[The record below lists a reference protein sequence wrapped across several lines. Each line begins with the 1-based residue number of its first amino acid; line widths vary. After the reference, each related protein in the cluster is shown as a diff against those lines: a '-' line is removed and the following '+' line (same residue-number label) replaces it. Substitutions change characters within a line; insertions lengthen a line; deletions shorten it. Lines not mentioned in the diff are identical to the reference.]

1 MARRTR
7 PKAFSDK
14 PYGLTAFAHR
24 SIGDGREIES
34 RCGEKL
40 FDKFQ
45 RQRSLTALV
54 TVHSPV
60 VSSQNTSMTSPRPG
74 VGAMSSS
81 SRPIAIPGVDIA
93 GHREGVIATADMPLI

>member
-45 RQRSLTALV
+45 RQRVPDGARDGPLAGGVVAEHLHDEPTTRSRRDVLEFQAYASREWTSL
-54 TVHSPV
+54 
-60 VSSQNTSMTSPRPG
+60 
-74 VGAMSSS
+74 
-81 SRPIAIPGVDIA
+81 AIV
-93 GHREGVIATADMPLI
+93 RE